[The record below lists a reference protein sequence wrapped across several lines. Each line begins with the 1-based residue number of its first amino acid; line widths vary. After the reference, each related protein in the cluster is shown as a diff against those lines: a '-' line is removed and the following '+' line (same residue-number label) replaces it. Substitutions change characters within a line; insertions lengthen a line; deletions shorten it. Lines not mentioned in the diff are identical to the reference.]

1 MGQRQSDEVTATI
14 LISIFKDGA
23 ILQSD
28 MIMNMWTS
36 LLCGLPINVA
46 IQVSF
51 CCCMLNYF
59 DCLIKVQV
67 REKAESELFRSFSE
81 ESYWASAAH
90 RKVVQCLIEIINS
103 TANRM
108 VDAGT
113 SVIFTQVTEIFNGIL
128 SVPLL
133 SPGSPS
139 QSKTRLHD
147 KIPRMHIS
155 LNK

>member
-59 DCLIKVQV
+59 
-67 REKAESELFRSFSE
+67 
-81 ESYWASAAH
+81 
-90 RKVVQCLIEIINS
+90 
-103 TANRM
+103 
-108 VDAGT
+108 G
-113 SVIFTQVTEIFNGIL
+113 
-128 SVPLL
+128 
-133 SPGSPS
+133 
-139 QSKTRLHD
+139 
-147 KIPRMHIS
+147 S
-155 LNK
+155 LNQGSGS